1 MLVREDSRV
10 PDLIVGNSSLSIKGI
25 LFDKDGTLLD
35 FVSMWGS
42 WSNYL
47 LLAFSRG
54 MSELQYS
61 FPYPDLN
68 SLWGI
73 KLDSSGSAIDYDR
86 NGPLAMGTVEE
97 LLSIL
102 AWQGYSAGLS
112 WAVAKKLV
120 YDCKRLADNE
130 LERERPVQP
139 LPGVYEFLEK
149 CKQRKLL
156 LAVVTADETDMAIQH
171 LEWLNMRHYF
181 TEVIGTDQVVR
192 GKPFPDMVE
201 LACRKLSL
209 DCSQVAVIG
218 DTNGDMMM
226 ARSAGAAAGIG
237 IMDAKQIAAQAE
249 LSSADAV
256 ISSYRELSFWGEEDE
271 NRN

>member
-1 MLVREDSRV
+1 MPE
-10 PDLIVGNSSLSIKGI
+10 LIVGKSSFSIKGI

-42 WSNYL
+42 WSKHL
-47 LLAFSRG
+47 ILAFTHG
-54 MSELQYS
+54 MAELQYTL
-61 FPYPDLN
+61 PHPDLK
-68 SLWGI
+68 SLWGVE
-73 KLDSSGSAIDYDR
+73 LDSKGSVIDYDR
-86 NGPLAMGTVEE
+86 NGPLAMGTVGE

-112 WAVAKKLV
+112 WAAAKKLV
-120 YDCKRLADNE
+120 HDCKRLADKE
-130 LERERPVQP
+130 LERERPIQP
-139 LPGVYEFLEK
+139 LPGVQEFLEE
-149 CKQRKLL
+149 CKRRKLL
-156 LAVVTADETDMAIQH
+156 LAVVTADETDMALRH

-181 TEVIGTDQVVR
+181 TEVIGTDQVAR
-192 GKPFPDMVE
+192 GKPFPDMIE

-237 IMDAKQIAAQAE
+237 IMDEKQMATQAKLI
-249 LSSADAV
+249 SADAV
-256 ISSYRELSFWGEEDE
+256 ISSYRELSFGGEDDE

>member
-1 MLVREDSRV
+1 V
-10 PDLIVGNSSLSIKGI
+10 PELIVGNSSISIKGI

-47 LLAFSRG
+47 LHAFSLG
-54 MSELQYS
+54 MTELQYTS
-61 FPYPDLN
+61 PHPDLN

-73 KLDSSGSAIDYDR
+73 ELDSNGSAIDYDR

-120 YDCKRLADNE
+120 YDCKRLADKE
-130 LERERPVQP
+130 LERVRPVQP

-181 TEVIGTDQVVR
+181 TEVIGTDQVDK

-201 LACRKLSL
+201 LACRKLSI

-237 IMDAKQIAAQAE
+237 IIDAKHIAAKVN
-249 LSSADAV
+249 LNLADAV
-256 ISSYRELSFWGEEDE
+256 ISSYRELSFRGEDDE
-271 NRN
+271 NRY